1 MIRSTTYANDLHRKT
16 ALNVFEEASYF
27 RKKLRLCS
35 FEFVNV
41 KFDNYHFMSLF
52 CM

>member
-16 ALNVFEEASYF
+16 VLNVFEDAAYF
-27 RKKLRLCS
+27 RKKLRLCF

-41 KFDNYHFMSLF
+41 KFDNYHFTSLF

>member
-1 MIRSTTYANDLHRKT
+1 MIRSTTYANDLHGKT
-16 ALNVFEEASYF
+16 ALIVFEDAAHF
-27 RKKLRLCS
+27 LKKITLCF

>member
-1 MIRSTTYANDLHRKT
+1 MIRSTTYANDQHKKS
-16 ALNVFEEASYF
+16 ALNVIEDAAYF
-27 RKKLRLCS
+27 RKKLRLCF

-41 KFDNYHFMSLF
+41 KFDEYRFTSFF

>member
-1 MIRSTTYANDLHRKT
+1 MTRSTTNANDQHRKT
-16 ALNVFEEASYF
+16 ALNVFEDAAFF
-27 RKKLRLCS
+27 RTNLGLC
-35 FEFVNV
+35 FLEFVSV